1 MAKHEITDHAR
12 RGYRNHRAGDAAEDR
27 IASAY
32 NDLGFAVVERRW
44 RGAGG
49 EIDLILRGPG
59 GLIFAEV
66 KQSRDFAQAAA
77 ALSARQM
84 RRIFA
89 AAQEFLAEEAMGQDT
104 EARFDVA
111 LVDQM
116 GRFQIIENAFGQM

>member
-1 MAKHEITDHAR
+1 MSDR
-12 RGYRNHRAGDAAEDR
+12 VWRGYLNHRTGEAAEDR

-32 NDLGFAVVERRW
+32 GDQGFTIIHRRW
-44 RGAGG
+44 RGAAG

-77 ALSARQM
+77 SLGARQM
-84 RRIFA
+84 QRIYSA
-89 AAQEFLAEEAMGQDT
+89 AEEFLANEPAGQNS

-111 LVDQM
+111 LVD
-116 GRFQIIENAFGQM
+116 GLGGFQIIENAFGQM